1 MNLLIIIATL
11 FAKLA
16 VADQAAFDVAAEKPD
31 GKTVVIAAA
40 IGYNLVTFTRFIVPL
55 RRVYDGAVVLFV
67 NADLPSDILALC
79 SEHNIDTRALPKGP
93 HVESNRYVGYA
104 EVCADYELCFATDFR
119 DVFFQANPFVAVP
132 SGADLI
138 LPEERANITIGGNRF
153 NRAWIQTCWGDAVLN
168 KIGHHQVI
176 CSGTIM
182 GTPRGF
188 EELKKKMLSEE
199 EKCAGITGQDQGR
212 LNYLYYSQALSSVSA
227 VAQPRGKG
235 IVTTVGY
242 LQKGDKEHWIAKGR
256 VMNDDGSESAVVHQ
270 YDRHP
275 WLNPVLAELIQPA
288 TRTDVGAAAPTSSR
302 KPIIKA
308 RASRASPRISMDP
321 ARVQALR
328 DTKAL
333 YDEGILT
340 EAEFQAKKAELL
352 AAKA

>member
-138 LPEERANITIGGNRF
+138 LAEELTGVTIGTQPHNR
-153 NRAWIQTCWGDAVLN
+153 RWIQTCWGEAGVN

-212 LNYLYYSQALSSVSA
+212 LNYLYYSQALSSVSV

-275 WLNPVLAELIQPA
+275 WLDPVLAELIQPT
-288 TRTDVGAAAPTSSR
+288 TRTDVGAAAPTSR
-302 KPIIKA
+302 PPIGIA
-308 RASRASPRISMDP
+308 AASHASPRISMDP

>member
-1 MNLLIIIATL
+1 M
-11 FAKLA
+11 
-16 VADQAAFDVAAEKPD
+16 ADQAAFDGNAAEKPD

-67 NADLPSDILALC
+67 NANLPSDILALC
-79 SEHNIDTRALPKGP
+79 SEHNIDTRALPKGSGT
-93 HVESNRYVGYA
+93 HVEGNRYVGYA

-153 NRAWIQTCWGDAVLN
+153 NRAWIQTCWGGAVLN

-199 EKCAGITGQDQGR
+199 EKCAGIIGQDQGR
-212 LNYLYYSQALSSVSA
+212 LNYLYYSQALSNVSV

-242 LQKGDKEHWIAKGR
+242 LQKGDKEYWIAKGR

-352 AAKA
+352 AAKP